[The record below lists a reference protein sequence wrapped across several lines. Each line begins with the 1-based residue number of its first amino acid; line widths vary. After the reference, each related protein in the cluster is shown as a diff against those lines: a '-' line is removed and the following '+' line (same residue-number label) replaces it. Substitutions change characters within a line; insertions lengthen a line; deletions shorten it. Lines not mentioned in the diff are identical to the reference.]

1 MIRFAI
7 LPLAALAV
15 TLSGHALSEEPIA
28 NRYVMEKT
36 ENGFVRLDTVT
47 GEMSICSQRDGQ
59 LVCKLAADER
69 RAFEQTLSELSGRVS
84 ALEQQLGSAPPR
96 KPGND
101 FPDNAELDRALDA
114 MEKMMRG
121 FFGMVEDLRE
131 DFGDMR
137 SREPGSSQQP
147 DSMPDSMIEPDP
159 DAEPLPDRT

>member
-47 GEMSICSQRDGQ
+47 GEMSICSQRAGQ

-84 ALEQQLGSAPPR
+84 ALEQRLGSAPPR

-131 DFGDMR
+131 DLGDTR
-137 SREPGSSQQP
+137 SREPGSSQQ
-147 DSMPDSMIEPDP
+147 PDSMIEPDP